1 MTVEWFSKTALVTK
15 MTMVDRA
22 SFPVIDAHNHLG
34 SDFGGGWDQK
44 PVKELVDV
52 LDEAGVY
59 KFVDLD
65 GGWGEDILQKH
76 LDHFKSPYPDK
87 FKVFGGVNWAKW
99 SELGSGFPD
108 WAANR
113 LREQARMGA
122 EGLKIWK
129 PLGLSIKDDAEKL
142 VRVNDDR
149 LDPIWET
156 AAELG
161 LPVLIHVGDPAAF
174 FWPLD
179 EENERWDELHHH
191 PEWHFPSP
199 PYPPLENI
207 VNDMADL
214 VRRQK
219 KTTFIGAHV
228 GCYPENL
235 AWVSSVLEEC
245 PNFYVDISARI
256 GELGR
261 QPYSAR
267 KLMLRFADRILF
279 GTDSSARVET
289 YRLHYRFLET
299 DDEYFDYSLG
309 SFPPQGRYRIYGL
322 YLPKDVLEKIYY
334 KNAERVIWGA

>member
-1 MTVEWFSKTALVTK
+1 
-15 MTMVDRA
+15 
-22 SFPVIDAHNHLG
+22 
-34 SDFGGGWDQK
+34 
-44 PVKELVDV
+44 
-52 LDEAGVY
+52 
-59 KFVDLD
+59 
-65 GGWGEDILQKH
+65 
-76 LDHFKSPYPDK
+76 
-87 FKVFGGVNWAKW
+87 
-99 SELGSGFPD
+99 
-108 WAANR
+108 
-113 LREQARMGA
+113 
-122 EGLKIWK
+122 
-129 PLGLSIKDDAEKL
+129 
-142 VRVNDDR
+142 
-149 LDPIWET
+149 
-156 AAELG
+156 
-161 LPVLIHVGDPAAF
+161 
-174 FWPLD
+174 
-179 EENERWDELHHH
+179 
-191 PEWHFPSP
+191 
-199 PYPPLENI
+199 
-207 VNDMADL
+207 MADL